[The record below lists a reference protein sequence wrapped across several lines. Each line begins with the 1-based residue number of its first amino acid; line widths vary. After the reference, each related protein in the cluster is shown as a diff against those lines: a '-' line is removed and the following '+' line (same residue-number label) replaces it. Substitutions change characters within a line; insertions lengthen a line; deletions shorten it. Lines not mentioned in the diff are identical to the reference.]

1 VKGDDIADR
10 LLDFGVRVIRL
21 ADALP
26 KRLAGKHV
34 GAQLL
39 RCGTSAGANY
49 EEGRGA
55 ESRADFVHKL
65 GIARKEAREASYW
78 LRLVQR
84 AKLVKPDRVSELVQE
99 AHELCAILNASVKT
113 AAARP

>member
-1 VKGDDIADR
+1 
-10 LLDFGVRVIRL
+10 VRVIRL
-21 ADALP
+21 VEALP
-26 KRLAGKHV
+26 KRLSGKHI
-34 GAQLL
+34 GSQLL

-84 AKLVKPDRVSELVQE
+84 ANLVKPDLVDKLVQE
-99 AHELCAILNASVKT
+99 ANELCAILTASAKT
-113 AAARP
+113 AATRP